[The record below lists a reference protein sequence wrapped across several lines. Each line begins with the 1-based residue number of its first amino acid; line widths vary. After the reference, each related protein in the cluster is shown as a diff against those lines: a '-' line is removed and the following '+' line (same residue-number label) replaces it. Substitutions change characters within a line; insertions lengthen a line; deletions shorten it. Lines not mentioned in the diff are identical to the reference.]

1 MKKILISSDPNGRFD
16 LLLPKVNEL
25 NDKNKFDFMVI
36 TGSVCP
42 SNSTLIFKDIINNK
56 YNVPLPI
63 YFIDSS
69 DMSYV
74 LSVVHPHGFQILNN
88 FHYLGNMGFK

>member
-25 NDKNKFDFMVI
+25 NAKNKFDFMII
-36 TGSVCP
+36 TGSVCV
-42 SNSTLIFKDIINNK
+42 SNSTLIFKDIMDSKLII
-56 YNVPLPI
+56 PLPI
-63 YFIDSS
+63 YFIDNS

-74 LSVVHPHGFQILNN
+74 LSVVHPNGF
-88 FHYLGNMGFK
+88 